1 MAEIGAEPMGGSS
14 DQMAKQIKDET
25 EKFARLVKEAHVV
38 IE

>member
-1 MAEIGAEPMGGSS
+1 
-14 DQMAKQIKDET
+14 MAKQIKDET